1 MKCSNIYLVK
11 TVSSKTGE
19 GEVPHDIQDK
29 ILNEISD
36 VLDPGDMDNVV
47 SEEYDDSEYMFFRLS
62 KMKVMRICSIL
73 EPYVNFGLVEV
84 GENIIKGETKDFDFI
99 VSNTQFKSFFDNY
112 RLDVADVDDIL
123 DKINNKGIENID
135 EIDKIILSK

>member
-1 MKCSNIYLVK
+1 VK
-11 TVSSKTGE
+11 FHT
-19 GEVPHDIQDK
+19 
-29 ILNEISD
+29 
-36 VLDPGDMDNVV
+36 GDMDNVV

-73 EPYVNFGLVEV
+73 EPYVNFDLVEV

>member
-73 EPYVNFGLVEV
+73 EPYVNFDLVEV

>member
-1 MKCSNIYLVK
+1 MKCNNIYLVK
-11 TVSSKTGE
+11 TISSKTGE

-29 ILNEISD
+29 ILNEITD

-73 EPYVNFGLVEV
+73 EPYVNFDLVEV
-84 GENIIKGETKDFDFI
+84 SENIIKGETKDFDFI

-112 RLDVADVDDIL
+112 RLDVAEVDDIL

>member
-29 ILNEISD
+29 ILNEISN

-73 EPYVNFGLVEV
+73 EPYVNFDLVEV